1 MSRFNKG
8 QTIYRASEW
17 HICHKDCSIYGYPVH
32 HVYVVLSNVVDA
44 CGKKRVTFYDN
55 GVRTICRSYD
65 ADNLDICAT
74 YEEALAR
81 MDVLIEKQKEYN
93 KLKDQE
99 DPCYAGIMN
108 STFQIVKTVY
118 PDNESGYIQLR
129 NDLSSLEHISPK
141 NKIRKLLPSSFV
153 RWFY

>member
-1 MSRFNKG
+1 
-8 QTIYRASEW
+8 
-17 HICHKDCSIYGYPVH
+17 
-32 HVYVVLSNVVDA
+32 
-44 CGKKRVTFYDN
+44 
-55 GVRTICRSYD
+55 
-65 ADNLDICAT
+65 
-74 YEEALAR
+74 

-118 PDNESGYIQLR
+118 PDNESGYIQLK
-129 NDLSSLEHISPK
+129 NDLSSLEHISPRGGV
-141 NKIRKLLPSSFV
+141 RKLLPSSFV